1 MPAEKT
7 NKYFDF
13 RFEDLQSSTSLKY
26 ALDRD
31 KSIANVFFNRIQK
44 FFETTPNL
52 ECGYTAASGLRYT
65 KADLDF
71 LLHKLRFYIHLL
83 NKKSHVFDLK
93 TIDDRLLNDVPEL
106 EINRTLNLLH
116 EDFEQNMNDL
126 QANYQKVSSIVEYRD
141 EYLHLSEVLNTIN
154 NTIHE
159 VEGAFYNYHNFKNNR
174 SYAGFYSTC
183 LLDRN
188 GWTGERYH
196 FCAEDYQEFSLE
208 QFFGQLCIGYDIT
221 GKSLLQAYWTNDL
234 KIVREHKITPQTSF
248 SSNVLLYFK
257 SHDLDCETVYDG
269 FRQWYDRHDI
279 AQYGYS
285 KKISDESLGNI
296 TIGRLKYVNETEI
309 DLDRLNLSDKLAIVD
324 LIKNK
329 TLKIY
334 LPIIL

>member
-1 MPAEKT
+1 MSAEES
-7 NKYFDF
+7 NKFFDF
-13 RFEDLQSSTSLKY
+13 RFEDLESSTSLRY
-26 ALDRD
+26 AIDRD
-31 KSIANVFFNRIQK
+31 KSIANIFFDRIQR

-71 LLHKLRFYIHLL
+71 LLHKLRFYVLLL
-83 NKKSHVFDLK
+83 NKKAYVFDLRI
-93 TIDDRLLNDVPEL
+93 IDDGLLNDVSESEL
-106 EINRTLNLLH
+106 NQILNLLH
-116 EDFEQNMNDL
+116 EDFEQNANDL
-126 QANYQKVSSIVEYRD
+126 QANYQKVSNMISYRD

-159 VEGAFYNYHNFKNNR
+159 AEGTFHNYRNFKDNK
-174 SYAGFYSTC
+174 SYSGFYSTC
-183 LLDRN
+183 LLDSN
-188 GWTGERYH
+188 GWTGARYH

-234 KIVREHKITPQTSF
+234 KIVKERKITPQTSF

-257 SHDLDCETVYDG
+257 SHALDCKTVYDG
-269 FRQWYDRHDI
+269 FSQWYDRHNI

-296 TIGRLKYVNETEI
+296 TIGRLKYVDETEI
-309 DLDRLNLSDKLAIVD
+309 DLDRLSLPDKLSIID
-324 LIKNK
+324 SIKNK
-329 TLKIY
+329 TLKTY